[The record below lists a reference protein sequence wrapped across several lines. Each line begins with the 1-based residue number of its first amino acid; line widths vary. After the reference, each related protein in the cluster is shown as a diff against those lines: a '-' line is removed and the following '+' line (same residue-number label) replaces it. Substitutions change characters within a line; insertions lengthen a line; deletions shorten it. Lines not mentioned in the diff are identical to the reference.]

1 MVNSCCGIVNGEVV
15 NASLEDANKGV
26 GAKVNSLLLDEGVGA
41 KVDRVVVVGK
51 GMTRSMDV
59 DKSSGAEVA
68 MVTMELPGDRVDISV
83 KNTSESELGG
93 DCKGEL
99 EREVGVADG
108 RGICAT
114 VL

>member
-1 MVNSCCGIVNGEVV
+1 MVKGCGKLVDGEIVST
-15 NASLEDANKGV
+15 SLEDVNEGV
-26 GAKVNSLLLDEGVGA
+26 SSKVNSLLLDEGVGA
-41 KVDRVVVVGK
+41 KVDWVVVVGK

-68 MVTMELPGDRVDISV
+68 MVTMELLGDRVDVSI

-93 DCKGEL
+93 GCKGEL

-108 RGICAT
+108 RGICAI